1 MTIGLPFITKDPPT
15 IWVANLV
22 LLIGCYAGSLAMGEG
37 DPEAEAAGPPVE
49 TVPPGLCQ
57 DSAPSVHLVAPTAQ
71 LAPRDPQRSPSIV
84 DARARPELA
93 FSRPQN

>member
-49 TVPPGLCQ
+49 TVPPPLPGQ
-57 DSAPSVHLVAPTAQ
+57 RVVSASGGPHGSARSSGPSAQ
-71 LAPRDPQRSPSIV
+71 PEHRGRSRS
-84 DARARPELA
+84 PELA